1 MIQLTDRMRCA
12 NSAALIFDQAMGK
25 KRVSSDHQAQHKVP
39 VTAIEKMQAGFA
51 LDALVAERVM
61 GWKDVQRQE
70 SRSWAKK
77 KDKAGRW
84 RRVAV
89 PNFSG
94 EPTMAYAIDERM
106 KELGLAEK
114 YSKELG
120 KMTHAKNVP
129 VEWATPYQR
138 CRAALKT
145 LRSNVKR
152 S

>member
-1 MIQLTDRMRCA
+1 MWCA
-12 NSAALIFDQAMGK
+12 NFGALIFDQAMGK
-25 KRVSSDHQAQHKVP
+25 KRVNLDHQAQHKAP
-39 VTAIEKMQAGFA
+39 VTAIEKMQAGPA

-70 SRSWAKK
+70 NRTWAKK
-77 KDKAGRW
+77 KDEAGRW

-89 PNFSG
+89 PDFSG
-94 EPTMAYAIDERM
+94 EPTMAYAIDDRM

-129 VEWATPYQR
+129 MEWATPYQR

-145 LRSNVKR
+145 IRSTAKR